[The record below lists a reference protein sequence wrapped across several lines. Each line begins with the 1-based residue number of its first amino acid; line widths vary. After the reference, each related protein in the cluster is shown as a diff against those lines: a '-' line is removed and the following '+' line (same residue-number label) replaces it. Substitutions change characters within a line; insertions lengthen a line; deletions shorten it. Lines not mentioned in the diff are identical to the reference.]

1 MVSLSDDDRIS
12 PPTRDRDGTTI
23 LDIRNYVPFLLN
35 AVSNGWQRNT
45 SAIYRRDFGIGI
57 LEWRIIAMLNIEP
70 DISANRICEVV
81 RLDKGAVS
89 RSLHGLH
96 ERRLAEFE
104 AAESDARKRLW
115 RLTDAGQD
123 MHAKCMAIALECE
136 ADLIKDVAP
145 ENLEVFLRV
154 MRKLLANLDR

>member
-1 MVSLSDDDRIS
+1 MPLSDEDRIS

-35 AVSNGWQRNT
+35 AVSNGWQRKT

-70 DISANRICEVV
+70 HISANRICEVV

-89 RSLHGLH
+89 RSLHSLH
-96 ERRLAEFE
+96 ERGLAEFE
-104 AAESDARKRLW
+104 ATESDARKRLW
-115 RLTDAGQD
+115 QLTAAGQD
-123 MHAKCMAIALECE
+123 LHAKCMAIALACE
-136 ADLIKDVAP
+136 AELIDDVAP

-154 MRKLLANLDR
+154 MRKLLSNLGR